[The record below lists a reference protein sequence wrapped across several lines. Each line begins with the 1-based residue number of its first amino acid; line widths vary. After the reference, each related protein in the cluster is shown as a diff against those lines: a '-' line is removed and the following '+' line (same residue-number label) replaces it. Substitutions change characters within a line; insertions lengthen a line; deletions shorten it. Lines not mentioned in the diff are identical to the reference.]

1 MKRKKTTFT
10 TYFYQN
16 FSLTKRKQEN
26 GGKEIKWEGQ
36 PMLEVSAVWIREVNP
51 PVRSQDGADS
61 RSEGV
66 LVGALQRRQS
76 REGRESP
83 EEIETY
89 PA

>member
-1 MKRKKTTFT
+1 MGKKTTFT

-16 FSLTKRKQEN
+16 FSFTKRKQEN
-26 GGKEIKWEGQ
+26 GGKQIKWEGQ
-36 PMLEVSAVWIREVNP
+36 PILEASADRIKEVNP
-51 PVRSQDGADS
+51 LARSQDGADS

-66 LVGALQRRQS
+66 LVRALQRRQR
-76 REGRESP
+76 REGRGSP